1 MQIGEDQQ
9 PRRTLAI
16 FVCLLLAVGSHSLST
31 AQTARRGTVRDTAAL
46 RAAMLAAHNAER
58 AARGVPPLAWSEELA
73 AEATLSAIQL
83 AAEADPVAAHGKQPG
98 AMGVKPRGENLWTGS
113 RGAYSYAAMARA
125 WLDER
130 VYYVDGVMPDISS
143 SGNWLDVG
151 HYSQMIWKTTT
162 MVGCAVVSD
171 ARRDL
176 LVCRYDPPGNIAGRN
191 PLTGERRP

>member
-1 MQIGEDQQ
+1 MQMGDDQQ
-9 PRRTLAI
+9 PRRPLVIVA
-16 FVCLLLAVGSHSLST
+16 CLLLAVGSHSLSA

-46 RAAMLAAHNAER
+46 REAMLTAHNAER

-83 AAEADPVAAHGKQPG
+83 ATEADPVAAHGKQPG
-98 AMGVKPRGENLWTGS
+98 AMGSKPRGENLWTGS
-113 RGAYSYAAMARA
+113 RGAHSFAAMARA
-125 WLDER
+125 WLEER
-130 VYYVDGVMPDISS
+130 VYYVDGAMPDISS

-171 ARRDL
+171 AGRDL

-191 PLTGERRP
+191 PLTGARP

>member
-16 FVCLLLAVGSHSLST
+16 FVCLLLAVGPHSLST

-46 RAAMLAAHNAER
+46 RAAML
-58 AARGVPPLAWSEELA
+58 
-73 AEATLSAIQL
+73 TAIQL

-98 AMGVKPRGENLWTGS
+98 AMGAKPRGENLWTGS

-130 VYYVDGVMPDISS
+130 VHYVDGVMPDISS

-191 PLTGERRP
+191 PLTGARRP